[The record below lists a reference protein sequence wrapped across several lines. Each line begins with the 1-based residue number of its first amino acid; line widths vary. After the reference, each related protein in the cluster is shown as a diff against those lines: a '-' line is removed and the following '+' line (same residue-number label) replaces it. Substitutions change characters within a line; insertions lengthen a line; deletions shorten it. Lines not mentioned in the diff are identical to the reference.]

1 MHDFN
6 VDINHITRVEGHG
19 NIIIDVKGGD
29 IKELRLDII
38 ESPRFF
44 EAMALRRSYKEIAH
58 ITSRICGICAVT
70 HTTTSIKAI
79 ESALGFEPSTQTIR
93 LRRLLLN
100 AEFIQSHILHVYFLT
115 APDFFR
121 VGSVF
126 GMIKDNKD
134 DVLRGMR
141 LKSLANDL
149 CALVGGRHI
158 HPITLKV
165 GCFSKSPELKDLEAF
180 KTRIEN
186 ARHDIDVTVKFFK
199 NLKAPEFERETE
211 YISLTSP
218 DEYALYG
225 GNIKSSD
232 HNGETAPVDYLDRI
246 KEFIVPHSTAKHAKS
261 NRNSYMVGALARFN
275 NNYEQLHPKAK
286 EAAEEM
292 GLKHP
297 CYNPYMNNIAQVV
310 ETVHCFENSIN
321 LIDDLISD
329 GLSDEKVELL
339 PKEGRGVGATE
350 APRGTLYHEHKM
362 DDNGKITYAN
372 YVIPTAQN
380 LANIENDLRSLIP
393 QVLSKKKEEIIL
405 NVEMLVRAYDPCI
418 SCSSHLMK
426 VKFVNERKQQSS
438 NYRRW

>member
-1 MHDFN
+1 MHDFH
-6 VDINHITRVEGHG
+6 VGIEHITRVEGHG
-19 NIIIDVKGGD
+19 NIIIDVKEGE
-29 IKELRLDII
+29 IRELRMDIV

-44 EAMALRRSYKEIAH
+44 EAMALGRSYKEVAH

-79 ESALGFEPSTQTIR
+79 ESALGFKPSQHTIQ
-93 LRRLLLN
+93 LRKLLLN
-100 AEFIQSHILHVYFLT
+100 AEYIQSHILHVYFLT

-126 GMIKDNKD
+126 GMVKDNKEV
-134 DVLRGMR
+134 VLRGMR
-141 LKSLANDL
+141 IKTIANEL

-165 GCFSKSPELKDLEAF
+165 GCFSKSPDLKSLAEF
-180 KTRIEN
+180 KKKIEGS
-186 ARHDIDVTVKFFK
+186 RQDIEESIEFFK
-199 NLKAPEFERETE
+199 NLETPEYERETE
-211 YISLTSP
+211 YISLTNP
-218 DEYALYG
+218 DEYALYD

-232 HNGETAPVDYLDRI
+232 NNDETEPANYLDKV
-246 KEFIVPHSTAKHAKS
+246 KEFIVPHSTAKHARS
-261 NRNSYMVGALARFN
+261 NRKSYMVGALARIN

-310 ETVHCFENSIN
+310 ETVHCLEDSVSI
-321 LIDDLISD
+321 IDDL
-329 GLSDEKVELL
+329 LSSNLKDEKVELAT
-339 PKEGRGVGATE
+339 ESGHGVGATE
-350 APRGTLYHEHKM
+350 APRGTLYHEHKI

-372 YVIPTAQN
+372 YIIPTSQN

-393 QVLSKKKEEIIL
+393 NILDQPKDDIIL
-405 NVEMLVRAYDPCI
+405 DIEMLVRAYDPCI
-418 SCSSHLMK
+418 SCATHLMK
-426 VKFVNERKQQSS
+426 VKFVNE
-438 NYRRW
+438 

>member
-1 MHDFN
+1 M
-6 VDINHITRVEGHG
+6 V
-19 NIIIDVKGGD
+19 
-29 IKELRLDII
+29 
-38 ESPRFF
+38 
-44 EAMALRRSYKEIAH
+44 
-58 ITSRICGICAVT
+58 
-70 HTTTSIKAI
+70 
-79 ESALGFEPSTQTIR
+79 
-93 LRRLLLN
+93 
-100 AEFIQSHILHVYFLT
+100 
-115 APDFFR
+115 
-121 VGSVF
+121 
-126 GMIKDNKD
+126 KDNKD

-180 KTRIEN
+180 KTRIKN

-232 HNGETAPVDYLDRI
+232 HNDETAPVDYLDRI
-246 KEFIVPHSTAKHAKS
+246 KEFIVTHSTAKHAKS

-275 NNYEQLHPKAK
+275 NNYDQLHQKAK

-310 ETVHCFENSIN
+310 ETVHCFEDSIN

-329 GLSDEKVELL
+329 GLSNEKVELL
-339 PKEGRGVGATE
+339 PKVGRGVGATE

-362 DDNGKITYAN
+362 DNNGKITYAN

-393 QVLSKKKEEIIL
+393 QVLNKKKEEIIL
-405 NVEMLVRAYDPCI
+405 DVEMLVRAYDPCI

-426 VKFVNERKQQSS
+426 VKFVNE
-438 NYRRW
+438 

>member
-1 MHDFN
+1 M
-6 VDINHITRVEGHG
+6 V
-19 NIIIDVKGGD
+19 
-29 IKELRLDII
+29 
-38 ESPRFF
+38 
-44 EAMALRRSYKEIAH
+44 
-58 ITSRICGICAVT
+58 
-70 HTTTSIKAI
+70 
-79 ESALGFEPSTQTIR
+79 
-93 LRRLLLN
+93 
-100 AEFIQSHILHVYFLT
+100 
-115 APDFFR
+115 
-121 VGSVF
+121 
-126 GMIKDNKD
+126 KDNKD

-180 KTRIEN
+180 KKRIEN

-199 NLKAPEFERETE
+199 NLKTPEFEKETE

-218 DEYALYG
+218 DEYALYDG
-225 GNIKSSD
+225 SIKSSD
-232 HNGETAPVDYLDRI
+232 HNGETAPVDYLDKI

-310 ETVHCFENSIN
+310 ETVHCFEDSIN

-339 PKEGRGVGATE
+339 PEEGRGVGATE
-350 APRGTLYHEHKM
+350 APRGTLYHEHKI

-372 YVIPTAQN
+372 YIIPTAQN

-393 QVLSKKKEEIIL
+393 QVLNKKQEEIIL
-405 NVEMLVRAYDPCI
+405 DIEMLVRAYDPCI

-426 VKFVNERKQQSS
+426 VKFVNE
-438 NYRRW
+438 

>member
-1 MHDFN
+1 MHDLN
-6 VDINHITRVEGHG
+6 VDIKHITRVEGHG
-19 NIIIDVKGGD
+19 NIIIDVKGGK
-29 IKELRLDII
+29 IRELRMDII

-44 EAMALRRSYKEIAH
+44 EAMALGRTYKEVAH

-79 ESALGFEPSTQTIR
+79 ESVLGFEPSIQTIR
-93 LRRLLLN
+93 LRKLLLN

-126 GMIKDNKD
+126 AMVKDNKD

-165 GCFSKSPELKDLEAF
+165 GCFSKNPELKDLAAF
-180 KTRIEN
+180 KKRIVES
-186 ARHDIDVTVKFFK
+186 RSDIEETVKFFK
-199 NLKAPEFERETE
+199 GLKAPEFERETE
-211 YISLTSP
+211 YISLTNP

-310 ETVHCFENSIN
+310 ETVHCFEDSIS

-339 PKEGRGVGATE
+339 PKNGRGVGATE

-393 QVLSKKKEEIIL
+393 QVLNKEKEEIIL
-405 NVEMLVRAYDPCI
+405 DVEMLVRAYDPCI

-426 VKFVNERKQQSS
+426 VKFVNE
-438 NYRRW
+438 

>member
-6 VDINHITRVEGHG
+6 VDIKHITRVEGHG
-19 NIIIDVKGGD
+19 NIVIDVKGGD

-44 EAMALRRSYKEIAH
+44 EAMALGRTYKEVAH

-79 ESALGFEPSTQTIR
+79 ESALGFEPSIQTIKFR
-93 LRRLLLN
+93 KLLLN

-126 GMIKDNKD
+126 GMVKDNKD

-141 LKSLANDL
+141 LKTIANEL

-158 HPITLKV
+158 HPITLKI
-165 GCFSKSPELKDLEAF
+165 GCFSKNPKLKDLAAF
-180 KTRIEN
+180 KKRITES
-186 ARHDIDVTVKFFK
+186 RPDIEETVKFFK
-199 NLKAPEFERETE
+199 YLKTPEFERETE

-218 DEYALYG
+218 DEYALYD

-232 HNGETAPVDYLDRI
+232 NGEAEPTDYLDRV
-246 KEFIVPHSTAKHAKS
+246 KEFMVRHSTAKHAKS
-261 NRNSYMVGALARFN
+261 NRDSYMVGALARFN
-275 NNYEQLHPKAK
+275 NNYEYLHPKAK
-286 EAAEEM
+286 EVAEEM
-292 GLKHP
+292 GLRHP
-297 CYNPYMNNIAQVV
+297 CYNPYMNNVAQVV
-310 ETVHCFENSIN
+310 ETVHCFEDSIK
-321 LIDDLISD
+321 LIDDLISG

-339 PKEGRGVGATE
+339 PKEGSGVGATE
-350 APRGTLYHEHKM
+350 APRGTLYHEHKI

-372 YVIPTAQN
+372 YIIPTGQN
-380 LANIENDLRSLIP
+380 LANIENDLKALVPKILNK
-393 QVLSKKKEEIIL
+393 QKDDIIL
-405 NVEMLVRAYDPCI
+405 DIEMLVRAYDPCI
-418 SCSSHLMK
+418 SCATHLMK
-426 VKFVNERKQQSS
+426 VEFVNE
-438 NYRRW
+438 